1 MKSLSSFDIA
11 ISSQVASG
19 NYETAR
25 DLREVYTKFNLS
37 FNMTKYGISVGIS
50 RDDSSNTDSYGINNK
65 YMGGRL
71 GIVKLEYVGNV
82 NERL

>member
-11 ISSQVASG
+11 ISSQVSSG

-50 RDDSSNTDSYGINNK
+50 RDDSSNTDSYGINNT

>member
-1 MKSLSSFDIA
+1 MKSLSSFDIV

-50 RDDSSNTDSYGINNK
+50 RDDSSNIDSYGINNT